1 MQGLKLLPLAMI
13 AQSELS
19 FKIVSFIGVQQHVP
33 TWSFSI
39 LFFFFYFLPFAWE
52 IWWNEHSADTV
63 TQQSTQLDSCLIISY
78 TSAVVA
84 RSTFY

>member
-19 FKIVSFIGVQQHVP
+19 FKIVSFIWVQQHVP

-39 LFFFFYFLPFAWE
+39 LIFFLCLLHEKFGE
-52 IWWNEHSADTV
+52 MSI
-63 TQQSTQLDSCLIISY
+63 QLTLLLSNLLN
-78 TSAVVA
+78 
-84 RSTFY
+84 

>member
-39 LFFFFYFLPFAWE
+39 LFFFFIFYLLHEKFGE
-52 IWWNEHSADTV
+52 MSI
-63 TQQSTQLDSCLIISY
+63 QLTL
-78 TSAVVA
+78 
-84 RSTFY
+84 

>member
-19 FKIVSFIGVQQHVP
+19 FKIVNFIWVQQHVP
-33 TWSFSI
+33 AWSFSI
-39 LFFFFYFLPFAWE
+39 LIFFFLPFAWE

>member
-13 AQSELS
+13 VQSELS
-19 FKIVSFIGVQQHVP
+19 FKIVSFNWVQQHVP
-33 TWSFSI
+33 TWGFSI
-39 LFFFFYFLPFAWE
+39 LIFFFLTFAWE

-78 TSAVVA
+78 TSAVIA
-84 RSTFY
+84 RSIFC